1 MRISLIQTNII
12 WENKEENLKL
22 LNKKLETLRNT
33 TDIVVLPEMFSTG
46 FSMNSR
52 ILAEPIDGPTITTL
66 KKWAKEY
73 NFAITG
79 SYISSDNNTYYNRA
93 FFLTPSGE
101 SFYYDKHHL
110 FRMGEE
116 PLHFS
121 AGEQKCIFNYKGW
134 NICLNVCYDLRFPVW
149 LRNTNNSYDLLL
161 IVASWPTPRIK
172 VWETLLYARAMENQ
186 SYVCGVN
193 RIGKDGNNLDYPGKS
208 MLLDA
213 KGRCLTSFKEGEENI
228 QTVEID
234 IESLQSFRDK
244 FPVWKDADSFILS

>member
-22 LNKKLETLRNT
+22 LNEKLETLRNT

-52 ILAEPIDGPTITTL
+52 ILAEPVDGPTITTL

-93 FFLTPSGE
+93 FFLAPSGE

-121 AGEQKCIFNYKGW
+121 AGEQKCIFNYKEW
-134 NICLNVCYDLRFPVW
+134 NI
-149 LRNTNNSYDLLL
+149 
-161 IVASWPTPRIK
+161 
-172 VWETLLYARAMENQ
+172 
-186 SYVCGVN
+186 
-193 RIGKDGNNLDYPGKS
+193 
-208 MLLDA
+208 
-213 KGRCLTSFKEGEENI
+213 
-228 QTVEID
+228 
-234 IESLQSFRDK
+234 
-244 FPVWKDADSFILS
+244 

>member
-1 MRISLIQTNII
+1 MI
-12 WENKEENLKL
+12 
-22 LNKKLETLRNT
+22 NT
-33 TDIVVLPEMFSTG
+33 TCFVWEKSL
-46 FSMNSR
+46 
-52 ILAEPIDGPTITTL
+52 
-66 KKWAKEY
+66 
-73 NFAITG
+73 
-79 SYISSDNNTYYNRA
+79 
-93 FFLTPSGE
+93 
-101 SFYYDKHHL
+101 YDKHNCFKKGSFSPGDRHL
-110 FRMGEE
+110 TLEWKGIR
-116 PLHFS
+116 FS
-121 AGEQKCIFNYKGW
+121 TYI
-134 NICLNVCYDLRFPVW
+134 CYDLRFPVW

-213 KGRCLTSFKEGEENI
+213 KGGCLTSFKEGEENI